1 MPANLIGLPHGERRA
16 AAGIAVQLG
25 ENHAGDFQLFV
36 KRVGDVHRILTGHRV
51 DGQQDFAR
59 MDGFADSVKLFHQRL
74 VDVQTARRIQNHHV
88 ALMLTGVFN
97 RFLRRLDRILRAVFI
112 DRHADLTADDL
123 QLLDG
128 RRTIDI
134 TADKQRTLAVLFQPV
149 CQLGGHRRLA
159 RALKAAEH
167 EYRNRRRAV
176 LQPRVRAA
184 HQLRQLFVDDLNDL
198 LLGAQPVLRFLPD
211 AALGGLLHKVLDDL
225 VVDVGF
231 QQSHAHF
238 AHHQLDVFFGQAALA
253 AHLAERLLQA
263 LGQSFK
269 GHLTP
274 PLAKAAASEFPLR
287 AASARSPERKAP
299 LQGPASC
306 FDIA

>member
-1 MPANLIGLPHGERRA
+1 
-16 AAGIAVQLG
+16 
-25 ENHAGDFQLFV
+25 
-36 KRVGDVHRILTGHRV
+36 
-51 DGQQDFAR
+51 

-74 VDVQTARRIQNHHV
+74 VDVQAARRIQNHHV

-97 RFLRRLDRILRAVFI
+97 RFLRRLDRILRSVFI

-134 TADKQRTLAVLFQPV
+134 AADKQRLLAVLFQPV

-159 RALKAAEH
+159 RALQAAEH

-225 VVDVGF
+225 VVDVRF

-238 AHHQLDVFFGQAALA
+238 AHHQLDVFLGQAALA

-263 LGQSFK
+263 AGSILQRPSYSSSCESSRIRISSCAPR
-269 GHLTP
+269 L
-274 PLAKAAASEFPLR
+274 LALR
-287 AASARSPERKAP
+287 AFQSVQASP
-299 LQGPASC
+299 QVPASC
-306 FDIA
+306 FDIASADQAAFHMPPADALRGEPRRKPLVWKCPLARRFPTGKNPRCNIRQAAFAAAR